1 MQDLEPIFLSLKLSF
16 ICAFVLFILCLYP
29 AFYCAR
35 NDFFAKKF
43 IISVVSLPLVLPPTV
58 LGFYLLVF
66 LSPNNFLGEF
76 LAKYDIKLVFNFQAL
91 VMASL
96 IYSLPFMFNPLYTAF
111 KALPNNLF
119 DRAKLLEKSIPNIIF
134 RLSLPLIFPSLINAF
149 IMTFAHTMGEFGVV
163 MMIGGSIAGETK
175 VASIAV
181 YEALENIDYTR
192 AHEISII
199 MLLISFVFLLPLQYI
214 KNK

>member
-91 VMASL
+91 VIASL

-134 RLSLPLIFPSLINAF
+134 RLSLPLIFPSLISAF

-163 MMIGGSIAGETK
+163 MMIGGSITGETK

-199 MLLISFVFLLPLQYI
+199 MLLISFAFLLPLQYI